1 MGLGKKEGVVFLKGG
16 GGGVDTPINTQSSHN
31 SKFAMS
37 LQYRKKQV
45 RDEVDFLDADKHDSF
60 LLVDL
65 NTPCKSTQSI
75 NFAIPLYN
83 F

>member
-1 MGLGKKEGVVFLKGG
+1 
-16 GGGVDTPINTQSSHN
+16 
-31 SKFAMS
+31 MS